1 MKNIKLSPFKR
12 LLMFALVLISNV
24 CMGTKISYGA
34 YAVGLSDQSMYTV
47 CANIC
52 TAVNAPNVV
61 SGTSML
67 TWPNVSCGA
76 VSFIQSACYCF
87 SATEASMLTLARTG
101 SINLL
106 VYCSSYALFSP
117 VACLFSVIGNTPTT
131 TSCAAG
137 KYLSGSTCYNCPAG
151 RYSAGGTVTTCT
163 ACPAG
168 RYASTTGL
176 STCTACP
183 AGRYASTTG
192 LSTCNTCSAGY
203 YTGAGSSKCT
213 ACPSGTYGATGNL
226 STCTACPSLPC
237 MVQFSNNTNQ
247 MSSCV
252 FGIQTATGAN
262 SITKCYA
269 AAITTGQQ
277 IGSGIYFLG
286 YTENG
291 HMYDF
296 AGSCMY
302 Q

>member
-34 YAVGLSDQSMYTV
+34 YAIGLSDQSMYTV
-47 CANIC
+47 CASIC
-52 TAVNAPNVV
+52 AAVNAPNVV

-101 SINLL
+101 SVNLL
-106 VYCSSYALFSP
+106 VYCSNYALFSP
-117 VACLFSVIGNTPTT
+117 VACLFSVTGNTPTI

-137 KYLSGSTCYNCPAG
+137 KYLSGSACYNCPAG
-151 RYSAGGTVTTCT
+151 RYSAGGTVATCT
-163 ACPAG
+163 VCPAGRYASTTGLSTCTTCPAG

-192 LSTCNTCSAGY
+192 LSTCAP
-203 YTGAGSSKCT
+203 
-213 ACPSGTYGATGNL
+213 CPG
-226 STCTACPSLPC
+226 LPC
-237 MVQFSNNTNQ
+237 MANVAGNTSLFST
-247 MSSCV
+247 CV
-252 FGIQTATGAN
+252 FGILTATGAN

-277 IGSGIYFLG
+277 IGTSMIFIG